1 MNILVIS
8 SNLIGDSILS
18 TGVIKY
24 FIEQNP
30 NSKLTIV
37 VGPSAAQVYK
47 NFPNLNNI
55 IIVNKQKFELHWLKI
70 WKRCLFCKW
79 DVIIDFR
86 SSLISFF
93 LLRKRS
99 YIFRHSYDEHQIH
112 QLSNFFNL
120 QNTAYPIIFN
130 NEIEEKIA
138 KNQLLPSN
146 KYLVIAPGGNWH
158 PKIWPIENFNKL
170 IQVLLDSN
178 QNISII

>member
-79 DVIIDFR
+79 DEL
-86 SSLISFF
+86 LILDR
-93 LLRKRS
+93 LL
-99 YIFRHSYDEHQIH
+99 
-112 QLSNFFNL
+112 
-120 QNTAYPIIFN
+120 
-130 NEIEEKIA
+130 
-138 KNQLLPSN
+138 
-146 KYLVIAPGGNWH
+146 
-158 PKIWPIENFNKL
+158 
-170 IQVLLDSN
+170 
-178 QNISII
+178 